1 MRGLILLSAP
11 GPATSRRAARGSRRG
26 ADPPLTGGCS
36 RSTRGSTGST
46 CRSHCVCWSGS
57 RGPVAPPD
65 RPAMSCGAIVAV
77 CWLARC
83 VPTGLV
89 RETLEERELGL
100 GDYSNGRYAWQLAAV
115 HALPEPSQVRGQMGL
130 WVVED
135 RVVGENR
142 KQVELT
148 HLELEPWKPH
158 DSGCTEEG
166 RTQCPR

>member
-1 MRGLILLSAP
+1 MLAIHAGLDREYLPESL
-11 GPATSRRAARGSRRG
+11 RM
-26 ADPPLTGGCS
+26 L
-36 RSTRGSTGST
+36 
-46 CRSHCVCWSGS
+46 VGS

-89 RETLEERELGL
+89 RETLEERELDL

-130 WVVED
+130 WVVDD

-148 HLELEPWKPH
+148 HLELEPWKLH
-158 DSGCTEEG
+158 DSGCTEAG